1 MADFEVITGGSASS
15 LKIRL
20 RSGAAVKAESD
31 ALVSKTQ
38 SVELSASMDSGN
50 GGGLGDLLGGVL
62 GGAARSMLTGESFF
76 LQTLRCPNAT
86 GECLVAPSEQGDIV
100 VLELQ
105 PQQALQ
111 SVLVTSGAFLCAEQ
125 ALNIETRVQGI
136 SKGLF
141 SGGGFFLMRCSGR
154 GKLALSCLGSCVKYD
169 LAPGEVRQ
177 VDNGHL
183 VAWSESVSY
192 SVGMATNSV
201 FGSLASGE
209 GIMCT
214 FTGPGPVWIQSHK
227 PQPAESSGNNRGHR
241 GSSASG
247 DLVGK
252 LMGCC
257 FLCVFLAAFI
267 GIFGLVAYKAIT
279 DPDSVEWGDSGGG
292 GGGKGR
298 RAIGSGRRMT
308 DEF

>member
-1 MADFEVITGGSASS
+1 MANFEVITGGSASS

-20 RSGAAVKAESD
+20 RPGAAVKAESD

-38 SVELSASMDSGN
+38 SVELSASMDSG
-50 GGGLGDLLGGVL
+50 GGSGLGDLLGGVL

-76 LQTLRCPNAT
+76 LQTLRCPNAA
-86 GECLVAPSEQGDIV
+86 GEVLVAPSEQGDIV

-105 PQQALQ
+105 PQQPLQ
-111 SVLVTSGAFLCAEQ
+111 AVLVTSGAFLCAEQ
-125 ALNIETRVQGI
+125 AVNIETRVQGI
-136 SKGLF
+136 GKGLF
-141 SGGGFFLMRCSGR
+141 SGGGFFLMRCSGQ
-154 GKLALSCLGSCVKYD
+154 GQLALACLGSCVKYD

-192 SVGMATNSV
+192 SVGMATNSI

-227 PQPAESSGNNRGHR
+227 PSPAESSGSKSGKRS
-241 GSSASG
+241 SSASG
-247 DLVGK
+247 DIVGK

-257 FLCVFLAAFI
+257 FLCVFLAVFF
-267 GIFGLVAYKAIT
+267 GIFGLFAYKAVT
-279 DPDSVEWGDSGGG
+279 DPGSIQWGDSGGG
-292 GGGKGR
+292 KGR
-298 RAIGSGRRMT
+298 RVTGSGRRMI